1 MDVAQ
6 RFIAKARLDPRVI
19 VLPESGDERILRAAE
34 RCAREGI
41 ADPVLLGEESEVRT
55 QAASLGLDLSSV
67 RIVNPVSASELNRY
81 VKVYREVR
89 VRKNVGERV
98 ALRILRKPLYFG
110 AMMVRLGEAD
120 GMVAGAKAITAS
132 VIRAGELVVGLQE
145 DISTPSSV
153 FLMEIPGFR
162 GGEEGVLLF
171 SDAAVNADPSPRQLA
186 EIAVTSART
195 ARTLL
200 GWEPRVA
207 MLSFSTKGSAAHRL
221 VEKVVEATEIARR
234 MDSGLLIDGELQADA
249 ALIPEVARRKVKE
262 SSVAGRAN
270 ILIFPDLNASNI
282 SYKLVQHLGG
292 ARAYGPILQGFRR
305 PLSDLSRG
313 ASVEDVVGTI
323 SMLVVQAQRQAA
335 AR

>member
-19 VLPESGDERILRAAE
+19 VLPESGDERILRATE
-34 RCAREGI
+34 ICVREGI

-55 QAASLGLDLSSV
+55 QAVSLGLDLPSV

-110 AMMVRLGEAD
+110 AMMVRLGDAD
-120 GMVAGAKAITAS
+120 GMVAGAKTITAS

-145 DISTPSSV
+145 DISTPSSI

-221 VEKVVEATEIARR
+221 VEKVVEATEMARR
-234 MDSGLLIDGELQADA
+234 MDPGLLVDGELQADA

-270 ILIFPDLNASNI
+270 ILIFPDLNAGNI

-313 ASVEDVVGTI
+313 ASVEDVVGAI

-335 AR
+335 SR